1 MVVNTLNYTAVEDTI
16 EYAKNNPAIE
26 QISIADENADN
37 VADDDEDIID
47 F

>member
-1 MVVNTLNYTAVEDTI
+1 MLVLGSEGQLIMDLD
-16 EYAKNNPAIE
+16 AIE
-26 QISIADENADN
+26 QISIADENADS